1 MAWLAFVLLQY
12 SLHLSIAQMGFGGG
26 GYCAKCAMA
35 NSGIN
40 SHAFG
45 FGGMSSNPS
54 FGSSFG
60 TAQVN
65 ENNFGA
71 AATLNSLGFGTN
83 SANIVNVGS
92 ASGINP
98 AVDPPS
104 STPPTDNSNVYSL
117 VTSNPCMNSGCFVFP
132 AGMASPCCGGNGGC
146 CGGQFRGFNPGFG
159 GSTIIISPN
168 ALSNTDSTASNII
181 SPQLSSLGNNN
192 PFEAGAFSSMPNTA
206 SLFNGQLVSNPFGTT
221 LNSFTPFGSSN
232 PSLLDLLDVPQLPEV
247 PEPQN
252 SAKESIDERRLRK
265 ITERINQM
273 LRNAETFA
281 DLKEKLWKLRHC
293 KNVSELPKLPEIPL
307 PVDSGEVSDGT
318 RERIEVYNEVAKLYN
333 RATSIFGKIKVL
345 QYFLRRGR

>member
-132 AGMASPCCGGNGGC
+132 AG
-146 CGGQFRGFNPGFG
+146 
-159 GSTIIISPN
+159 
-168 ALSNTDSTASNII
+168 
-181 SPQLSSLGNNN
+181 
-192 PFEAGAFSSMPNTA
+192 
-206 SLFNGQLVSNPFGTT
+206 
-221 LNSFTPFGSSN
+221 
-232 PSLLDLLDVPQLPEV
+232 SLLDLLDVPQLPEV

-307 PVDSGEVSDGT
+307 PVDSGEVSDET